1 MRTTIYIM
9 AAVLMGLA
17 LWYVL
22 GGPLYYAD

>member
-9 AAVLMGLA
+9 AAILIGLA
-17 LWYVL
+17 IWYAL